1 RETMAMSQV
10 IAIIFVLISDVLIY
24 LSLPLQIRILIVI
37 IFPKKKLNLDPS
49 FQTIIIHATI
59 ANLIFA
65 LDHCFIQE
73 PASLGFLFDVYQLLG
88 PYLAKIEL
96 IKSTLVI
103 TIGSILHLVLSA
115 TRLTAIIVPMSHA
128 RIWSGKKLPY
138 GCAALWI
145 IAAIGACP
153 LFLPNATKVGIIT
166 NVFNS
171 TGIEFFF
178 VGQYTIFYSIGCSL
192 VAGVVEVFTLL
203 AYAALLA
210 RLNSFRRYSV
220 SGAESVRRTTR
231 GVIRTTIASIMISMG
246 SWLILVFFI
255 FYYGYQI
262 TLGRGPPFST
272 QEFSVIFKLLN
283 AINNVLTPW
292 VIFLGFPK
300 VREIV
305 FHRESSIPDALTV
318 MPHNHTSSTTP
329 RTQIIRRPPSMMSSK
344 YEPPS
349 LHFAHSLASLTGE
362 RKYSLSGAENVKR
375 AANGVIRTTLA
386 SVLISMGSWIL
397 VFFFIYLYTYQ
408 FLIGNSPFTK
418 LEFALWF
425 KFLNGINNVLTPWVL
440 LLSFP
445 KVRNIVFIR
454 ESTGSDAVLPP
465 RNPPRSMPRLR

>member
-1 RETMAMSQV
+1 MAMS
-10 IAIIFVLISDVLIY
+10 
-24 LSLPLQIRILIVI
+24 
-37 IFPKKKLNLDPS
+37 
-49 FQTIIIHATI
+49 
-59 ANLIFA
+59 
-65 LDHCFIQE
+65 
-73 PASLGFLFDVYQLLG
+73 QLLG

-231 GVIRTTIASIMISMG
+231 G

-329 RTQIIRRPPSMMSSK
+329 RTQIIRRPPSMMV
-344 YEPPS
+344 P
-349 LHFAHSLASLTGE
+349 
-362 RKYSLSGAENVKR
+362 
-375 AANGVIRTTLA
+375 
-386 SVLISMGSWIL
+386 
-397 VFFFIYLYTYQ
+397 
-408 FLIGNSPFTK
+408 
-418 LEFALWF
+418 
-425 KFLNGINNVLTPWVL
+425 
-440 LLSFP
+440 
-445 KVRNIVFIR
+445 
-454 ESTGSDAVLPP
+454 
-465 RNPPRSMPRLR
+465 